1 MFKEKMKEKQCFLL
15 QNKKMS
21 PCLLLLPCNLHVTCL
36 RCKRDLK
43 GQSHEIGEACQRF
56 YQIDQRFLI
65 FPRQVFI
72 LFLSAFSYQIF
83 KNCCLSGASFQHNLS
98 NDQYS
103 SGDTN
108 SLADCQQ
115 VLRRVKTADFNIFQ
129 GWIILRTVNY
139 QRFLPT
145 ELICRNLFRMK
156 GNNLCRFYTNCIFVI

>member
-1 MFKEKMKEKQCFLL
+1 MKEKQCFLL

-72 LFLSAFSYQIF
+72 LFLSTFSYQIF

-115 VLRRVKTADFNIFQ
+115 VLRRVKTADFNLFP
-129 GWIILRTVNY
+129 GMDNLADCKLPEILAYRVDMQESFSNE
-139 QRFLPT
+139 R
-145 ELICRNLFRMK
+145 
-156 GNNLCRFYTNCIFVI
+156 

>member
-65 FPRQVFI
+65 FQRQVFI

-115 VLRRVKTADFNIFQ
+115 VLRRVKTADFNLFP
-129 GWIILRTVNY
+129 GMDNLADCKSPEILAYRADMQESFSNE
-139 QRFLPT
+139 R
-145 ELICRNLFRMK
+145 
-156 GNNLCRFYTNCIFVI
+156 